1 MERRYGIRYPASAA
15 VYVSSLYGPLVAP
28 GLVMDVSING
38 CFICTLLPWPP
49 LGCVGVRLLSL
60 RRDLKI
66 EARVVR
72 QTRAG
77 IGIEWLTDLP
87 ALVHEFAWR
96 PLGSEPLH
104 SVGHSGDVGIAEAL
118 E

>member
-28 GLVMDVSING
+28 GLVTDVSISG
-38 CFICTLLPWPP
+38 GFICTLLPWPP

-60 RRDLKI
+60 RRDLKVR
-66 EARVVR
+66 ARIVR

-77 IGIEWLTDLP
+77 FGIEWSADLP
-87 ALVHEFAWR
+87 ALVHEIAWH
-96 PLGSEPLH
+96 PWGCDPIQ
-104 SVGHSGDVGIAEAL
+104 VDSGDAGVAEAL